1 MDAYDNFMTRCYEES
16 LKWAYATEHE
26 DAGETE
32 NATNLEA
39 LKPFLP
45 SSIDFES
52 FKDYFHLWKQ
62 ATNSIDSRLPIPSTK
77 YIIPYHFA
85 KWNKFKGGSD
95 TITKLFWNA
104 NHYVPSDKPAA
115 YAVSRLF
122 RFLAAILYRCDA
134 VMTSKQDLASYHSLL
149 GWRRANNTRQTSFS
163 SFLRNMS
170 SSYLSHKEETL
181 NQRVSISSLGYQR
194 RASRSRVR
202 QVEATWASQPTLK
215 TPKKNIAEKY
225 EDVAT
230 IDTTVLQRRLACP
243 GHFVFRITVDED
255 GKAQTEGPGTK
266 GRCAVCKTVTRY

>member
-1 MDAYDNFMTRCYEES
+1 MKSFHLYRAKKFIPSSHECIQILHHAYVYDLDIILLLIGDKKGTILRGIWVQFDREIMDAYDNFITRCYEES

-122 RFLAAILYRCDA
+122 
-134 VMTSKQDLASYHSLL
+134 
-149 GWRRANNTRQTSFS
+149 
-163 SFLRNMS
+163 
-170 SSYLSHKEETL
+170 
-181 NQRVSISSLGYQR
+181 
-194 RASRSRVR
+194 
-202 QVEATWASQPTLK
+202 
-215 TPKKNIAEKY
+215 
-225 EDVAT
+225 
-230 IDTTVLQRRLACP
+230 
-243 GHFVFRITVDED
+243 
-255 GKAQTEGPGTK
+255 
-266 GRCAVCKTVTRY
+266 